1 MGHRGGAAA
10 QHRAHSLVA
19 GALMQ
24 ANPVTTLIL
33 HFMLLSILA
42 VGGANSVIPE
52 MHRLVVEN
60 NAWMT
65 DRQFADLFA
74 IAQIA
79 PGPNIIIVTLIGYQ
93 VAGIVGALAT
103 TAAMCL
109 PSCLLVYATDFGWQH
124 FREAKWRI
132 VLQAAIVP
140 VSVGLIA
147 ASALIVAQTADA
159 SWTAVA
165 ITLATAGVAYFTRLH
180 PLWMFALAAV
190 LGYVGLT

>member
-1 MGHRGGAAA
+1 MSANPIG
-10 QHRAHSLVA
+10 SLVR
-19 GALMQ
+19 
-24 ANPVTTLIL
+24 N
-33 HFMLLSILA
+33 FMLLSLLA

-93 VAGIVGALAT
+93 VAGVAGALAA
-103 TAAMCL
+103 TAAMCI
-109 PSCLLVYATDFGWQH
+109 PSCLLVYVTDFGWQH

-147 ASALIVAQTADA
+147 ASALIIAQTADT
-159 SWTAVA
+159 SWIAVL
-165 ITLATAGVAYFTRLH
+165 ITLATAAVAYFTRWH
-180 PLWMFALAAV
+180 PLWMFALAAA

>member
-1 MGHRGGAAA
+1 
-10 QHRAHSLVA
+10 
-19 GALMQ
+19 MQ
-24 ANPVTTLIL
+24 TNPLTTLVL
-33 HFMLLSILA
+33 HFTLLSLLA

-93 VAGIVGALAT
+93 VAGLAGGLAA

-109 PSCLLVYATDFGWQH
+109 PSCLLVYFTDRGWQR
-124 FREAKWRI
+124 FYQARWRI
-132 VLQAAIVP
+132 ILQAAIVP

-147 ASALIVAQTADA
+147 ASALIVAQTADT
-159 SWTAVA
+159 SWRAVT
-165 ITLATAGVAYFTRLH
+165 ITIATAAVAYFTRWH
-180 PLWMFALAAV
+180 PLWMFAAAGV
-190 LGYVGLT
+190 LGYAGLV

>member
-1 MGHRGGAAA
+1 
-10 QHRAHSLVA
+10 
-19 GALMQ
+19 MQ
-24 ANPVTTLIL
+24 ANPIGTLVL
-33 HFMLLSILA
+33 HFMLLSLLA

-93 VAGIVGALAT
+93 VAGVAGALAT
-103 TAAMCL
+103 TAAMCV
-109 PSCLLVYATDFGWQH
+109 PSCLFVYAADFGWQH
-124 FREAKWRI
+124 FRHAKWRV

-147 ASALIVAQTADA
+147 ASALIVAQTADT
-159 SWTAVA
+159 SLSAVA
-165 ITLATAGVAYFTRLH
+165 ITLATAAVAYFTRWH

-190 LGYVGLT
+190 IGYAGLT